1 MCSLRVYHG
10 TAEDAAAAAAG
21 GGDDGE
27 SVVHAWLD
35 ADQLRQSRQPVASL
49 GFPAP
54 AGRNGKMRSSLP
66 RFCRGHTGP
75 EGKMLCSGVG
85 LTNA

>member
-10 TAEDAAAAAAG
+10 TAEDAAAAAG

-66 RFCRGHTGP
+66 RFCRGARGQKVKCYAV
-75 EGKMLCSGVG
+75 E
-85 LTNA
+85 